1 MSQFFSILEKERSSW
16 DTEDR
21 LARKLVLTVFWQKL
35 VLTVTLLVFAL
46 IADRKYQV
54 FVRVVESW
62 TDTDPRL

>member
-16 DTEDR
+16 DTEDQ